1 MGFGVYAIFLDL
13 LPIGSCRIS
22 ELLGDSAG
30 HFGRKSSFCWENVV
44 WVDEN
49 HVQIE
54 LRIPKTN
61 RNSETVDFFTFQEKR
76 LCPVR
81 ALKKLEISQKNLG
94 LWAPELPVFRSSSGA
109 CLTKSKLAKSL
120 KNLLRTDNLENLK
133 LRSFRS
139 GIPSLLERNPDLA
152 DDSHIKFWGRWKG
165 NSYRSYMKDG
175 NKGKKWIFKKIVAAL
190 ISEL

>member
-1 MGFGVYAIFLDL
+1 MSS
-13 LPIGSCRIS
+13 PGS
-22 ELLGDSAG
+22 EKLG
-30 HFGRKSSFCWENVV
+30 NL
-44 WVDEN
+44 N
-49 HVQIE
+49 
-54 LRIPKTN
+54 
-61 RNSETVDFFTFQEKR
+61 
-76 LCPVR
+76 
-81 ALKKLEISQKNLG
+81 KKKLG

-120 KNLLRTDNLENLK
+120 KNLLRTNNLENLK

-152 DDSHIKFWGRWKG
+152 DDSHIKFWRRWKG

>member
-1 MGFGVYAIFLDL
+1 M
-13 LPIGSCRIS
+13 
-22 ELLGDSAG
+22 
-30 HFGRKSSFCWENVV
+30 
-44 WVDEN
+44 
-49 HVQIE
+49 
-54 LRIPKTN
+54 
-61 RNSETVDFFTFQEKR
+61 
-76 LCPVR
+76 
-81 ALKKLEISQKNLG
+81 
-94 LWAPELPVFRSSSGA
+94 FRSSSGA
-109 CLTKSKLAKSL
+109 CLIKSKLAKSL

-175 NKGKKWIFKKIVAAL
+175 NKGKKWIFKKIVTAL